1 MGVRPAM
8 MYGLETVELA
18 KRQEV
23 EMEVAYSWRCYTI
36 FIRGDKNGQDQHRWD
51 GLERK
56 HERQD

>member
-1 MGVRPAM
+1 